1 MSDEK
6 RSWTQVDLD
15 EEIRRFKAQRSSN
28 YSELVANVKKGKA
41 GAIKSARA
49 MFGRNVIVRALRVKS
64 AAMVSNSPV
73 WQEIADELGLRGQT
87 ASRPSAGRS
96 KVGLDVALEKHA
108 EATPES
114 VVDDVIRRETIRL
127 IRTAM
132 AGEEAEATIEKL
144 QRGDFDDEAAR
155 DLIDLYSEQR
165 RDDQARNA
173 R

>member
-1 MSDEK
+1 
-6 RSWTQVDLD
+6 
-15 EEIRRFKAQRSSN
+15 
-28 YSELVANVKKGKA
+28 
-41 GAIKSARA
+41 
-49 MFGRNVIVRALRVKS
+49 
-64 AAMVSNSPV
+64 
-73 WQEIADELGLRGQT
+73 
-87 ASRPSAGRS
+87 
-96 KVGLDVALEKHA
+96 
-108 EATPES
+108 